1 MRKLLALA
9 LFLTSATIFAQ
20 GTITGTVIDSDM
32 NSPLPGASVVVA
44 GTQTGTT
51 TDFDG
56 KFEIR
61 VTNATG
67 TLEITYV
74 GFESRSIRFNVT
86 GGQTQ
91 DLGRIVLGVDADAL
105 AEVVVVGSGLID
117 LERDRKT
124 PIAVSTIGRTE
135 IQAKAVGN
143 VELAE
148 AMKNTPSVYVSNQAG
163 GFGDS
168 QMFLRGFDQ
177 TNTAFLLNGQPINGM
192 EDGRMYWSNWSG
204 MADVANA
211 IQIQRGLG
219 SSKLAIS
226 SVGGTV
232 NIVSRAAA
240 RTEGGFTRLMTGND
254 SYFKATA
261 SYDSGLQG
269 KWAYSFLIDHWQG
282 HRKFAEGTEGQ
293 GQNYFFA
300 VGFVP
305 NESHSFNFLITGA
318 PQQHG
323 QNFSVPLA
331 AYEQYGLKHNN
342 NSGFLNGER
351 YNIRT
356 NYYHKPVANFNWDY
370 VINPEF
376 QLSSVLYAS
385 WGRGGGTGPQGSS
398 RNAVFNDR
406 NNIDFD
412 AIVRNNIERAGEDGI
427 GGFGENSYA
436 RRMSV
441 NNHNWYGFLTNLEFN
456 PNENWAFNVGADTR
470 MYTGHHWYQMN
481 DLLGLNGFAD
491 NSNYRNQRPAT
502 YVISETFAVNPWSAL
517 FDSADPDQ
525 RFNYDYSEDINY
537 LGGFGQA
544 EYAIGGFTA
553 FVQGAV
559 STQSY
564 QREGRSDGTVNAET
578 NVAAGLGKSDKVNK
592 TGYNVKGGL
601 SYTLADSHTFFGN
614 AGRYSRQPFLDNI
627 FNDIRNSNEILTGD
641 NEVENEEII
650 GLEAG
655 YRFTQGNFKLDINA
669 YRTEW
674 GNRFVAGG
682 FIPGDVEST
691 DPILSVDRF
700 QRFTDVTQ
708 VHQGLEFEGQ
718 YRFTDLLFRAYAS
731 LGDWTYDGTT
741 PVQIRNNETNQLLA
755 EESLNLSGT
764 KIGNAP
770 QTSFGFGFKYDV
782 TSNFSFD
789 TDYNYYQNLYGF
801 VNASDVIAG
810 AQSGEVYQAE
820 ELPAYYLIDAGVSY
834 KFLFGGNNLTLRANV
849 FNVANNI
856 YLGQRDS
863 FGYYYGNGRT
873 WNASLRYNF

>member
-32 NSPLPGASVVVA
+32 NAPLPGANVLIA
-44 GTQTGTT
+44 GTSNGTT

-56 KFEIR
+56 KFTLN
-61 VTNATG
+61 VQAATG
-67 TLEITYV
+67 TIEITFV
-74 GFESRSIRFNVT
+74 GYERRTIRFNVT
-86 GGQTQ
+86 AGQTQ
-91 DLGRIVLGVDADAL
+91 NLREIILNPDPDAL
-105 AEVVVVGSGLID
+105 AEVVIVGSGLID
-117 LERDRKT
+117 LERDRQT
-124 PIAVSTIGRTE
+124 PIAVSTIGRNE

-143 VELAE
+143 VELTE

-168 QMFLRGFDQ
+168 QMFLRGFNQ
-177 TNTAFLLNGQPINGM
+177 SNTAFLLNGQPINGM
-192 EDGRMYWSNWSG
+192 EDGNMYWSNWSG

-232 NIVSRAAA
+232 NIVSRAAS

-300 VGFVP
+300 LGYVP
-305 NESHSFNFLITGA
+305 NESHSFNFLVTGA

-323 QNFSVPLA
+323 QNFSVPLED
-331 AYEQYGLKHNN
+331 YEEFGLKHNS
-342 NSGFLNGER
+342 NSGFLNGDR

-356 NYYHKPVANFNWDY
+356 NYYHKPIANLNWDY
-370 VINPEF
+370 IINNEL
-376 QLSSVLYAS
+376 QLSSVIYAS
-385 WGRGGGTGPQGSS
+385 WGRGGGTGPAGSS
-398 RNAVFNDR
+398 STLVPNGRGG
-406 NNIDFD
+406 IDFD
-412 AIVRNNIERAGEDGI
+412 EIVTNNIASADEN
-427 GGFGENSYA
+427 GFGSRNQGSNA

-456 PNENWAFNVGADTR
+456 PTENWALNVGADSR

-481 DLLGLNGFAD
+481 DLLGLNGYKDNFRYGSARDAD
-491 NSNYRNQRPAT
+491 
-502 YVISETFAVNPWSAL
+502 YVITETFEANPWSAL
-517 FDSADPDQ
+517 FNSADPDQ
-525 RFNYDYSEDINY
+525 RYNYDYSEDINY

-544 EYAIGGFTA
+544 EYKNAGFSA

-564 QREGRSDGTVNAET
+564 QREGRHEGITINDIN
-578 NVAAGLGKSDKVNK
+578 GLGKSETVNK
-592 TGYNVKGGL
+592 TGYNIKGGL
-601 SYTLADSHTFFGN
+601 GYTFVETHTLFGN
-614 AGRYSRQPFLDNI
+614 AGVYSRQPYLDNI
-627 FNDIRNSNEILTGD
+627 FEDVRNSNYILSGEEEVD
-641 NEVENEEII
+641 NEEVVGYE
-650 GLEAG
+650 LG
-655 YRFTQGNFKLDINA
+655 YRFTQGNFALDLNA

-674 GNRFVAGG
+674 GNRFITGSR
-682 FIPGDVEST
+682 IPADETST
-691 DPILSVDRF
+691 DPNEQVDRY
-700 QRFTDVTQ
+700 QRFTDITQ
-708 VHQGLEFEGQ
+708 VHRGLEFEGQ
-718 YRFTDLLFRAYAS
+718 YRFGNGLIRAFGS
-731 LGDWTYDGTT
+731 LGDWQYDGVT
-741 PVQIRNNETNQLLA
+741 PVQVRDYENNQLLA
-755 EESLNLSGT
+755 EERLDLTGT
-764 KIGNAP
+764 KIGNAA
-770 QTSFGFGFKYDV
+770 QTSFGLGFRFDI
-782 TSNFSFD
+782 TSALSVD
-789 TDYNYYQNLYGF
+789 ADYNYYADLYGF
-801 VNASDVIAG
+801 VNANDVIEA
-810 AQSGEVYQAE
+810 AQEGNIYQAE
-820 ELPAYYLIDAGVSY
+820 KLSPYSLLDAGLSY
-834 KFLFGGNNLTLRANV
+834 RFKLGGNNLTLRGNV
-849 FNVANNI
+849 YNVANNI
-856 YLGQRDS
+856 YLSQRDS